1 MALLKRDNNIQP
13 KIKNTAD
20 VSRDLT
26 IKKEYKATERKTIKV
41 DPPVY
46 DLIKSMSI
54 VTDTKMYDLVKQM
67 CDVYLDN
74 NVSQRQK
81 ETVLLMIKEN
91 EKQS

>member
-1 MALLKRDNNIQP
+1 MNIEKNFNNG
-13 KIKNTAD
+13 
-20 VSRDLT
+20 VSLEMINN

-54 VTDTKMYDLVKQM
+54 VTNTKMYDLVKQM
-67 CDVYLDN
+67 CEVYLDN

-81 ETVLLMIKEN
+81 ETILLMIKEN
-91 EKQS
+91 EK